1 MTTRDVHTRAVDGAW
16 RVVVEGSPG
25 HSRTFPTRME
35 ALHAGQVLA
44 MVLHS
49 RHLIDDTERSERA
62 G

>member
-1 MTTRDVHTRAVDGAW
+1 
-16 RVVVEGSPG
+16 
-25 HSRTFPTRME
+25 ME